1 MNVQAQSEARKTIDL
16 RNFFQVIFRD
26 YLVLVAI
33 VVLILVTAIVQPR
46 FLSSGNLTNIMR
58 QFGPLSLV
66 SLGMTFVIIGG
77 FIDLSV
83 AGTFSLVCVVTVSL
97 IDKIGQG
104 PAMAIGLAV
113 GILCGLMNSL
123 LLLSSGALTQAEALF
138 ITFGMS
144 QITGAFALFITG
156 GMVLNFSD
164 LKGNFSIF
172 TAIGSGTVGPVTISF
187 LIFLVALIVSF
198 FFQTRTIMGRTI
210 SLTGGNKIAAQ
221 LTGLSVKGSIMTI
234 YMVCGFLTALG
245 AMNQFSRTTTS
256 SPVMGK
262 GFETNA
268 ILAVVVGGTTLKG
281 GKGSVLRTFMG
292 AMLIILMA
300 NCLNLLGVSTFMQNV
315 TKGAILVIA
324 IWLDN
329 RKPL

>member
-1 MNVQAQSEARKTIDL
+1 MNMKVDIKKFTTS
-16 RNFFQVIFRD
+16 IFRD

-33 VVLILVTAIVQPR
+33 LALILVTMVVEPR
-46 FLSSGNLTNIMR
+46 FMSTQNMTNIFR

-83 AGTFSLVCVVTVSL
+83 AGIFSLVCVVTVSL
-97 IDKIGQG
+97 IDPIGQV
-104 PAMAIGLAV
+104 PAMIVGLLV
-113 GILCGLMNSL
+113 GIVCGLLNSF

-144 QITGAFALFITG
+144 MITGAFALFITG

-164 LKGNFSIF
+164 LAGNFALF
-172 TAIGSGTVGPVTISF
+172 TAIGSGTVGLFPIS
-187 LIFLVALIVSF
+187 LIIFSVALVILH
-198 FFQTRTIMGRTI
+198 FFQSKTIMGRTI
-210 SLTGGNKIAAQ
+210 CLTGGNKTAAR
-221 LTGLSVKGSIMTI
+221 LTGLSVNGSIMMI
-234 YMVCGFLTALG
+234 YALSGFLTALG
-245 AMNQFSRTTTS
+245 AINQFSRTTTA
-256 SPVMGK
+256 SPTMGK

-281 GKGSVLRTFMG
+281 GKGSVLRTLMG
-292 AMLIILMA
+292 TMLIILMS
-300 NCLNLLGVSTFMQNV
+300 NCLNLLGVSSFMQNV

>member
-1 MNVQAQSEARKTIDL
+1 MNGSFDVKKIASSIL
-16 RNFFQVIFRD
+16 RD

-33 VVLILVTAIVQPR
+33 IALVLVTMIVEPR
-46 FLSSGNLTNIMR
+46 FMSTQNMTNIFR

-66 SLGMTFVIIGG
+66 SLGMTFVIIAG

-83 AGTFSLVCVVTVSL
+83 AGIFSLVCVVTVSL
-97 IDKIGQG
+97 IDPIGQV
-104 PAMAIGLAV
+104 PAMIVGLLIGVA
-113 GILCGLMNSL
+113 CGLLNSL
-123 LLLSSGALTQAEALF
+123 LLMSAGALTQAEALF

-144 QITGAFALFITG
+144 MVTGAIALFITG

-164 LKGNFSIF
+164 LTTDFSLF
-172 TAIGSGTVGPVTISF
+172 TSIGSGTVGFIPIS
-187 LIFLVALIVSF
+187 LIIFAVALVILH
-198 FFQTRTIMGRTI
+198 FFQSKTTLGRTI
-210 SLTGGNKIAAQ
+210 CLTGGNKTAAR
-221 LTGLSVKGSIMTI
+221 LTGLSVNGSIMTV
-234 YMVCGFLTALG
+234 YALSGFLTALG
-245 AMNQFSRTTTS
+245 AINQFSRTTTA

-281 GKGSVLRTFMG
+281 GKGSVLRTLMG
-292 AMLIILMA
+292 TMLIILMS
-300 NCLNLLGVSTFMQNV
+300 NCLNLLGVSTFMQNM

>member
-1 MNVQAQSEARKTIDL
+1 MNMKVDL
-16 RNFFQVIFRD
+16 KKFGAAILRD
-26 YLVLVAI
+26 YLVLLAI
-33 VVLILVTAIVQPR
+33 ILLVVVTMIVEPR
-46 FLSSGNLTNIMR
+46 FSSIQNMTNIMR

-97 IDKIGQG
+97 IDPIGQF
-104 PAMAIGLAV
+104 PAMLVGLLV
-113 GILCGLMNSL
+113 GALCGLMNSFL
-123 LLLSSGALTQAEALF
+123 ILTAGALTQAEALF

-144 QITGAFALFITG
+144 MITGAFALFITG

-164 LKGNFSIF
+164 LQSSFSLF
-172 TAIGSGTVGPVTISF
+172 TAIGSGTVGMFPISL
-187 LIFLVALIVSF
+187 LIFAVALVVLY
-198 FFQTRTIMGRTI
+198 FFQSKTIMGRTI
-210 SLTGGNKIAAQ
+210 SLTGGNKTAAQ
-221 LTGLSVKGSIMTI
+221 LTGLSVKGSIMVI
-234 YMVCGFLTALG
+234 YALCGFLTALG

-281 GKGSVLRTFMG
+281 GKGSVLRTLMG
-292 AMLIILMA
+292 TMLIILMS
-300 NCLNLLGVSTFMQNV
+300 NCLNLLGVSSFMQNV
-315 TKGAILVIA
+315 TKGAILVVA

>member
-1 MNVQAQSEARKTIDL
+1 MNMNVDIKKFTTS
-16 RNFFQVIFRD
+16 IFRD

-33 VVLILVTAIVQPR
+33 VALILVTMVVEPR
-46 FLSSGNLTNIMR
+46 FMSTQNMTNIFR

-83 AGTFSLVCVVTVSL
+83 AGIFSLVCVVTVSL
-97 IDKIGQG
+97 IDPIGQV
-104 PAMAIGLAV
+104 PAMIVGLLV
-113 GILCGLMNSL
+113 GIICGLLNSF

-144 QITGAFALFITG
+144 MITGAFALFITG

-164 LKGNFSIF
+164 LAGNFALF
-172 TAIGSGTVGPVTISF
+172 TAIGSGTVGLFPIS
-187 LIFLVALIVSF
+187 LIIFTVALVILH
-198 FFQTRTIMGRTI
+198 FFQSKTIMGRTI
-210 SLTGGNKIAAQ
+210 CLTGGNKTAAR
-221 LTGLSVKGSIMTI
+221 LTGLSVNGSIMMI
-234 YMVCGFLTALG
+234 YALSGFLTALG
-245 AMNQFSRTTTS
+245 AINQFSRTTTA
-256 SPVMGK
+256 SPTMGK

-281 GKGSVLRTFMG
+281 GKGSVLRTLMG
-292 AMLIILMA
+292 TMLIILMS
-300 NCLNLLGVSTFMQNV
+300 NCLNLLGVSSFMQNV

>member
-1 MNVQAQSEARKTIDL
+1 MNTNVDFKKFAAS
-16 RNFFQVIFRD
+16 IFRD

-33 VVLILVTAIVQPR
+33 VLLILVTMFVEPR
-46 FLSSGNLTNIMR
+46 FMSTQNMTNIFR

-83 AGTFSLVCVVTVSL
+83 AGIFSLVCVVTVSL
-97 IDKIGQG
+97 IDPIGQV
-104 PAMAIGLAV
+104 PAMIVGLLV
-113 GILCGLMNSL
+113 GILCGLINSF

-144 QITGAFALFITG
+144 MITGAFALFITG

-164 LKGNFSIF
+164 LTTDFSVF
-172 TAIGSGTVGPVTISF
+172 TAIGSGTVGLFPIS
-187 LIFLVALIVSF
+187 LIIFTVALVVLH
-198 FFQTRTIMGRTI
+198 FFQSKTIMGRTI
-210 SLTGGNKIAAQ
+210 CLTGGNKTAAK
-221 LTGLSVKGSIMTI
+221 LTGLSVDGSIMMI
-234 YMVCGFLTALG
+234 YALSGFLTALG
-245 AMNQFSRTTTS
+245 AMNQFSRTTTA
-256 SPVMGK
+256 SPTMGK

-281 GKGSVLRTFMG
+281 GKGSVLRTLMG
-292 AMLIILMA
+292 TMLIILMS
-300 NCLNLLGVSTFMQNV
+300 NCLNLLGVSSFMQNV
-315 TKGAILVIA
+315 TKGAILVVA

-329 RKPL
+329 RKPV